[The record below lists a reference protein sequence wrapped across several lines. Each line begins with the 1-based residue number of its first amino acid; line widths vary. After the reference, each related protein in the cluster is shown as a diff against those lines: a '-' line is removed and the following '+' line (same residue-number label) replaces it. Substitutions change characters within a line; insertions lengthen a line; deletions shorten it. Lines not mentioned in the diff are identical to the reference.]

1 MSITKPPPRSSGVMF
16 VRIGFQLLQVRA
28 GAAVRKVRASR
39 LGRVHWKRGLVRLL
53 VCNAA
58 FVGLLTAAG
67 LYYSYFDRN
76 DLLDLGGFTRFE
88 FPTIGYIY
96 DANGQPLKE
105 LASEARQITHYEEIP
120 PIVRDA
126 IVAAEDKNFFSHS
139 GIDYSSFARVLSK
152 IRLGDLMGRLARMGK
167 RDVANN
173 AAIIPQGGSTITQQ
187 LVRGYFLRTMTAQE
201 NGVVSPSEN
210 VVF

>member
-1 MSITKPPPRSSGVMF
+1 MSAARPPRRWSTAML
-16 VRIGFQLLQVRA
+16 VRIGFQQLREGA
-28 GAAVRKVRASR
+28 GAAVRKLRVSR

-67 LYYSYFDRN
+67 VYYFYLDRN
-76 DLLDLGGFTRFE
+76 DLPDLGGFTRFE

-105 LASEARQITHYEEIP
+105 MASEARQITRYDGIP

-126 IVAAEDKNFFSHS
+126 IVAAEDKNFLPFRH
-139 GIDYSSFARVLSK
+139 
-152 IRLGDLMGRLARMGK
+152 
-167 RDVANN
+167 
-173 AAIIPQGGSTITQQ
+173 
-187 LVRGYFLRTMTAQE
+187 
-201 NGVVSPSEN
+201 
-210 VVF
+210 